1 MTHLD
6 QAAADGRRGAQCLL
20 YPAHEDF
27 GMIPIEA
34 QACGTPV
41 LGLARGGLL
50 ETVVDGK
57 MGSLADT
64 LRASAYA
71 TLVRQLDE
79 LSVDHAIDNARRFS
93 AAAFQ
98 AKLASWIAEEA

>member
-1 MTHLD
+1 M
-6 QAAADGRRGAQCLL
+6 
-20 YPAHEDF
+20 
-27 GMIPIEA
+27 
-34 QACGTPV
+34 

-57 MGSLADT
+57 TGFVADT
-64 LRASAYA
+64 LRAPAYA
-71 TLVRQLDE
+71 TLVRQLDD
-79 LSVDHAIDNARRFS
+79 LSVDHAIDNARHFS